1 MDADEQVG
9 RDVAAE
15 DFLADRLENPLVGL
29 ENACEAVFSGIKV
42 ICEDDDADLVFAM
55 VIVALKITIL
65 SCMAHGC

>member
-42 ICEDDDADLVFAM
+42 ICEDDDADLV
-55 VIVALKITIL
+55 LL
-65 SCMAHGC
+65 WL